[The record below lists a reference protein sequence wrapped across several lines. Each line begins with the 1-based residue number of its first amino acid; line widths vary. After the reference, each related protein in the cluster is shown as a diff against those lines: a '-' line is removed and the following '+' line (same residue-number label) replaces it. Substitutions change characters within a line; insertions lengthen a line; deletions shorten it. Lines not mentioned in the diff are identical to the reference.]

1 MRQGIDEHTIE
12 RPFNG
17 WVPNQILIWM
27 VDQRAA
33 NGDHARTPFRLDHYD
48 LSEYSVRVNGN
59 EVSGTVVDADLV
71 SVYSESYRA
80 FDSDYFIPYKNYGA
94 GSFLIVA
101 NCTHQSDEN
110 SINID
115 KKGNMSIVLRFRNEL
130 PKNVKVYVMGTID
143 STITLDNDR
152 TVTTNYQF

>member
-1 MRQGIDEHTIE
+1 
-12 RPFNG
+12 
-17 WVPNQILIWM
+17 M
-27 VDQRAA
+27 VDQRAV
-33 NGDHARTPFRLDHYD
+33 NGDHNRTPFRLDHYN

-59 EVSGTVVDADLV
+59 EVSGAEVDTDFV

-80 FDSDYFIPYKNYGA
+80 FNSDYFIPYKNYVA

-115 KKGNMSIVLRFRNEL
+115 KKGNLTIVLKFREIL
-130 PKNVKVYVMGTID
+130 PANVKVYVMGTID